1 MAGYNEPSFQDRVSA
16 AAKAR
21 ETALA
26 KLKAKA
32 QIDPAE
38 RERRIEEAR
47 ARDRA
52 WTEKRNA
59 ARAAIEARRAEVA
72 AMEAQRAAEHA
83 AQKAAAPEEAAP
95 VVDAGDYD
103 STEAPPPVR
112 TKSTARQLTDE
123 ERKAERDAKYAA
135 RKARKGR

>member
-26 KLKAKA
+26 KLISKA
-32 QIDPAE
+32 QIDPAG

-52 WTEKRNA
+52 LTEKRNA